1 MKMKKHPFVALRALA
16 VLAAAGAVSLN
27 AHAQCNIYMGT
38 NQQAIDGYGFSSA
51 WCGTLTTAK
60 NNALYGT
67 LGLSLLRVQIDPSG
81 PGRGWDA
88 EIANA
93 AAAHAA
99 GVKVIGTVWYAPG
112 QWLDTLQQPLF
123 AARTLC

>member
-1 MKMKKHPFVALRALA
+1 MNKHPFIAICALA
-16 VLAAAGAVSLN
+16 VLAAAGAFSLN
-27 AHAQCNIYMGT
+27 AQAQCNIYMRT

-81 PGRGWDA
+81 PGGGWDA

-99 GVKVIGTVWYAPG
+99 GVKVLGTCWYGPG
-112 QWLDTLQQPLF
+112 QWRGNQEGRQW
-123 AARTLC
+123 